1 VDDISVKRGLGQM
14 ILAVN
19 VAMMKNN
26 MMVMVMVMVMVTITV
41 AKLACNCC
49 EFMPLPSVAGKRVTC
64 VTPYLQGIMV
74 SL

>member
-1 VDDISVKRGLGQM
+1 MIS
-14 ILAVN
+14 AVN

-26 MMVMVMVMVMVTITV
+26 MIVMVMVIV
-41 AKLACNCC
+41 ATLACNCC

-64 VTPYLQGIMV
+64 VTPYLQGIIM

>member
-1 VDDISVKRGLGQM
+1 M

-26 MMVMVMVMVMVTITV
+26 VMVMVMVMVAT
-41 AKLACNCC
+41 LACNCC
-49 EFMPLPSVAGKRVTC
+49 EFRALPSVAGKRVTC
-64 VTPYLQGIMV
+64 VTPYLQGIIM

>member
-1 VDDISVKRGLGQM
+1 MIS
-14 ILAVN
+14 AVN

-26 MMVMVMVMVMVTITV
+26 VMVMMMVMVMVIV
-41 AKLACNCC
+41 ATLACNCC

-64 VTPYLQGIMV
+64 VTPYLQGIIM